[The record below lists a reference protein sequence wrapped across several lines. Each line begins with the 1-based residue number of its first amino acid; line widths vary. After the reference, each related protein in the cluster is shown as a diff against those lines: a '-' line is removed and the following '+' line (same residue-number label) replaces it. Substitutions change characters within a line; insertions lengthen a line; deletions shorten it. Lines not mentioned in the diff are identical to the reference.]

1 MSLNEFAVLAS
12 EAGGEEHS
20 PWPYIVGAGVLVLFL
35 LLLVGLLSFA
45 GGREHS

>member
-20 PWPYIVGAGVLVLFL
+20 PWPYVVGGLVFVMFL
-35 LLLVGLLSFA
+35 LLLAGLISFA